1 MVSCMELLGKKV
13 MQCWILI
20 FPSKEG
26 LGMRAVIFLLKWVHI
41 SFEVDRVALASC

>member
-1 MVSCMELLGKKV
+1 MVSCMELLGKRV

-26 LGMRAVIFLLKWVHI
+26 LGMRAVNFLLKWVHI
-41 SFEVDRVALASC
+41 EVDRVALAPCS